1 MNLESLFAEISN
13 LPNIPKV
20 VQELIESFKNEDI
33 DSEELAAKI
42 AMDQV
47 LSAKV
52 LRMANSAHFGIP
64 RTVASINDAV
74 VLLGFDALRTL
85 VLASGLTGAFKA
97 PEGFDIEGFWK
108 TSFRT
113 GAVAKW
119 LARKVKA
126 DRETAFTCGMLH
138 NVGGV
143 LLHLGA
149 SAQARSIDKAVEAGA
164 NRIELEVSQIGV
176 SYPQVGEELALR
188 WKFPEEISRA
198 IGEQVNPLS
207 VDDFSA
213 LACILHTAK
222 YLVDCNRKELSEE
235 DIIAGFPTEIAR
247 AAGLEPS
254 QLFDELEVTVG
265 LGSEFD
271 QILN

>member
-1 MNLESLFAEISN
+1 MSLESLFAEISN

-20 VQELIESFKNEDI
+20 VQELIESFKKDDV

-52 LRMANSAHFGIP
+52 LRMANSAHFGVS
-64 RTVASINDAV
+64 RTIASINDAV
-74 VLLGFDALRTL
+74 VLLGFDAIRTL

-97 PEGFDIEGFWK
+97 PDRFDIEDFWK

-119 LARKVKA
+119 LARKIKV

-138 NVGGV
+138 NVGSV

-149 SAQARSIDKAVEAGA
+149 SEQARSIDKAVESGA

-188 WKFPEEISRA
+188 WKFPEDISRA
-198 IGEQVNPLS
+198 IGEQEDPLAVDEFS
-207 VDDFSA
+207 V
-213 LACILHTAK
+213 LACILHVAK
-222 YLVDCNRKELSEE
+222 YLAECNRKQLRDEE
-235 DIIAGFPTEIAR
+235 IIAGFPTEIAR

-254 QLFDELEVTVG
+254 ELFDELDDTAG

-271 QILN
+271 QILQ